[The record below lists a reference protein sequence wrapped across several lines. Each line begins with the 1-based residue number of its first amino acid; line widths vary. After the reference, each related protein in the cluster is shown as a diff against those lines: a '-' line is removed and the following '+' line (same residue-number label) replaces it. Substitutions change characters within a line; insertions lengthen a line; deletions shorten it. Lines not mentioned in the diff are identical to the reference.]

1 MRKFCAIVIFAATTF
16 ATVALAIPP
25 LPRKSPEFTISPPG
39 GKETLLSSYR
49 GKVVLLGFFATW
61 CQHCQNTAKVFNGL
75 QEAFGSEGL
84 QAIGIAINPEADAA
98 KVTEFKRL
106 YAPSFPVGLSKPDNA
121 LSFLQIS
128 VMERWVYPQVVLID
142 RKGMIRAQ
150 SDVKGSPELQDVVGL
165 RPEIEK
171 LLKER

>member
-1 MRKFCAIVIFAATTF
+1 MMRRVCAFILLAAM
-16 ATVALAIPP
+16 ALAIPP
-25 LPRKSPEFTISPPG
+25 LPRKSPEFTIVEPG
-39 GKETLLSSYR
+39 GKQSLLTAYR

-75 QEAFGSEGL
+75 QQAFGTEGF
-84 QAIGIAINPEADAA
+84 QAVGIAINKEAANDA
-98 KVTEFKRL
+98 VVREFSRQ
-106 YAPSFPVGLSKPDNA
+106 YAQGGFPIGFSTPDSA
-121 LSFLQIS
+121 LSYLGIS

-150 SDVKGSPELQDVVGL
+150 SDSKGTPEMQDVVGL
-165 RPEIEK
+165 RPQIEK